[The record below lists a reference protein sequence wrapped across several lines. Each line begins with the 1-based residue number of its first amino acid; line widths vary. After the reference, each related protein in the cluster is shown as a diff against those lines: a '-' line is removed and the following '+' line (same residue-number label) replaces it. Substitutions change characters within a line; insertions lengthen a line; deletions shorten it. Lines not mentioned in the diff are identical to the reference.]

1 VAGSRGGMGR
11 SAIGGSEWSLRVRA
25 CLRLCEAV
33 GRWGDR
39 GVGRGMKIADLG
51 VEGFRS
57 KRL

>member
-1 VAGSRGGMGR
+1 MGR